1 MELGLGSWGGGGRG
15 GGVIHGHGYAI
26 GWAVPVLVD
35 SFQPLH
41 HNDLFTSNIYL
52 ECFGATL

>member
-1 MELGLGSWGGGGRG
+1 MVMAVLLDE
-15 GGVIHGHGYAI
+15 
-26 GWAVPVLVD
+26 AVPVMVG

-41 HNDLFTSNIYL
+41 HNDHCFTSNIYL